1 MGAKDNSFQY
11 MRELHCRH
19 SGAAHIHTFYI
30 YIYIYAFSR
39 RFYPK
44 RLTITFS
51 LYIFISMCVPWESNP
66 QPFALLTQCSSTEPH
81 IHTHTL
87 CVSANHAGEQNF
99 RYVQPDCVNNRPV
112 KQYIVRG
119 PFATAS
125 QTTQN
130 NKPKLTKRC
139 TRVLLRRLHVLFPIN
154 EAVTSSLHSNY
165 SFFAEIIIFH

>member
-1 MGAKDNSFQY
+1 

-19 SGAAHIHTFYI
+19 SDAA
-30 YIYIYAFSR
+30 
-39 RFYPK
+39 
-44 RLTITFS
+44 
-51 LYIFISMCVPWESNP
+51 
-66 QPFALLTQCSSTEPH
+66 H

-87 CVSANHAGEQNF
+87 CVSANDAGEQNF

-125 QTTQN
+125 QITQN

-154 EAVTSSLHSNY
+154 EAVRSALHSNY
-165 SFFAEIIIFH
+165 SFFAWNNNIPLVDIFICKIFVLFFVLNVKNYRLDATLIIIIFFGRVYRCNFNFNFRAM